1 MTTIMIS
8 IMPETEYVCDSWSQ
22 GGPITNESQES
33 YRDIL

>member
-8 IMPETEYVCDSWSQ
+8 IMPEYVCDSWSQ